1 MNYFYIYVDASCIS
15 KISSPE
21 EENGEKEESM
31 EDRAE
36 LWVPPKDSESE
47 SEEAADL
54 DAEFKECEKNN
65 GDNYNFDIL
74 KNGEM
79 MTGVNSF

>member
-1 MNYFYIYVDASCIS
+1 MNYFYIYIDASCNS

-21 EENGEKEESM
+21 EENGEREESM

-54 DAEFKECEKNN
+54 DVEFKECEKNN